1 MSSVISRVTCARS
14 WRVRGVLSTARASD
28 TDSPTRSA
36 SSRSSP
42 LVFWNRRGPR
52 RVITSWWT
60 RDFSSANG
68 STTRSFCC
76 WSRDS
81 LIDDCCGSSPRPD
94 WMRLCSDTSG
104 RLAELQAGLPGGGGL
119 VRPSLRVVL
128 ALALEE
134 LLGHVAQNLRDAG
147 ARRRHRHRHA
157 TVDRH
162 ADLAVA
168 GQLERRLQIERL
180 LDLLAIELGLRHA
193 VVDHEVDAL
202 LRVVQEV

>member
-1 MSSVISRVTCARS
+1 MSSVISRVTWARS
-14 WRVRGVLSTARASD
+14 WRVSGVLSTARASD

-42 LVFWNRRGPR
+42 LVFWNSRGPR
-52 RVITSWWT
+52 RVMTSWWT

-68 STTRSFCC
+68 SMIRSCDC
-76 WSRDS
+76 RSRES
-81 LIDDCCGSSPRPD
+81 EIDEEGCGSSPRPD
-94 WMRLCSDTSG
+94 WMRLWSDTSG
-104 RLAELQAGLPGGGGL
+104 RLAELQAGLLGRR
-119 VRPSLRVVL
+119 VAVVLRVRAML

-134 LLGHVAQNLRDAG
+134 RLRHVAEHLRDAG

-157 TVDRH
+157 AVHRD

-168 GQLERRLQIERL
+168 RELERRLQVECL
-180 LDLLAIELGLRHA
+180 LDLLAIQLGPRHA

-202 LRVVQEV
+202 